1 MGCTG
6 LISADSHIDPEYLPR
21 DIFTARVSSR
31 WRERVPR
38 VVDTADGPFWTVDGD
53 RLMPWGPIP
62 IRQQLGRTLRGKT
75 MVAAGFDPE
84 QLRPSNPTLRI
95 EDQEREIPGRYGPQ
109 SGNNNRAC
117 IQRLHR

>member
-62 IRQQLGRTLRGKT
+62 IRQQLGENAPREDDG
-75 MVAAGFDPE
+75 GGG
-84 QLRPSNPTLRI
+84 LRPGAAETVKPHTT
-95 EDQEREIPGRYGPQ
+95 
-109 SGNNNRAC
+109 
-117 IQRLHR
+117 H